1 MNDCAWKDTRP
12 SRRLG
17 SLGLG
22 VLALVLAHPALAV
35 DGVIEIN
42 HSRAL
47 AGGVTVGDNPGYP
60 INLNTSGSYR
70 LTSDLTVS
78 LNNGGIFVEADDV
91 TLDLNGFT
99 IYGGGGLIADGI
111 SMANRRNVEIR
122 NGTVRGFTRN
132 GIFTNIG
139 TQFIRVIGLRA
150 IGNTIDG
157 IDLQGEGNTI
167 DGCTSLN
174 NGADGMRAFDG
185 SLVINSVARG
195 NGSVGLVLIGPGG
208 YRSNVFTG
216 NNGGN
221 ANAQVSGGLELGPN
235 VCGLDL
241 VCP

>member
-1 MNDCAWKDTRP
+1 MDDRTWKDTRP
-12 SRRLG
+12 SFRLG
-17 SLGLG
+17 PLTVGL
-22 VLALVLAHPALAV
+22 LALALAHPALAV

-47 AGGVTVGDNPGYP
+47 AGGVTAGDSAGYP
-60 INLNTSGSYR
+60 VNLNVSGSYR
-70 LTSDLTVS
+70 LTSDLTAS
-78 LNNGGIFVEADDV
+78 ANNGGIFIEADDV

-111 SMANRRNVEIR
+111 SMANRRNIEIR

-132 GIFTNIG
+132 GIFTNINV
-139 TQFIRVIGLRA
+139 QFIRVIGLRT
-150 IGNTIDG
+150 IGNAIDG
-157 IDLQGEGNTI
+157 IDLEGQGNTI

-174 NGADGMRAFDG
+174 NGGSGMRAFEG

-195 NGSVGLVLIGPGG
+195 NGSVGLFMAGPVG

-216 NNGGN
+216 NNGGD
-221 ANAQVSGGLELGPN
+221 ANAQVSGGLQLGPN
-235 VCGLDL
+235 VCGVDL